1 MQSFGDPTQDD
12 CIRPLMHLWRK
23 ARKCQQSASYLKQTE
38 AGEWLY
44 RQSLAELI
52 RSLYLPVRFD
62 ADFRSNL
69 GDGKVALAFTAT
81 GSSLMPRSIY
91 DTHKHK
97 WHEYSDSEKSNIS
110 VNYNLRIG
118 IMLAT
123 LAFGISDKIQQVSIR
138 LDSIGLEEM
147 VAAQDSAISN
157 LLNRTLRALNRIDN
171 NSCLSYTSPS
181 PRDS

>member
-1 MQSFGDPTQDD
+1 IWDDSLEPSAALKVLRIEGALNRLQAIYQCIQANASQGGKSLEDNITCERICAIDNSFIEDPAFIASEDLGMQSFGDPTQDD

-52 RSLYLPVRFD
+52 RSLYLPFRFD

-91 DTHKHK
+91 DTHKNK
-97 WHEYSDSEKSNIS
+97 WHEYSDSEKS
-110 VNYNLRIG
+110 
-118 IMLAT
+118 
-123 LAFGISDKIQQVSIR
+123 
-138 LDSIGLEEM
+138 
-147 VAAQDSAISN
+147 
-157 LLNRTLRALNRIDN
+157 
-171 NSCLSYTSPS
+171 
-181 PRDS
+181 